1 MLVLAIRALIL
12 YMFVFLVVRIMG
24 KRELGQ
30 LQPFEFVIAIL
41 MADLASTPMSHT
53 GVPIFYGIIPILT
66 LLLAHLLIS
75 WLMLKSGT
83 LRKIFSG
90 EPSVLI
96 YEGRIVEN
104 AMRKL
109 RYSIEDLMEQLR
121 DAGVFDIKE
130 VEYAI
135 LETSGR
141 LNVITKPYARQL
153 TLKDM
158 NINAAPS
165 KLSYDLILDGKIDK
179 TVQKDSGYTDENII
193 QILKSHNIDSVKKV
207 FLLNI
212 TSNNEIFLQKK
223 EGVK

>member
-1 MLVLAIRALIL
+1 
-12 YMFVFLVVRIMG
+12 MG

>member
-1 MLVLAIRALIL
+1 LLVLAIRALIL